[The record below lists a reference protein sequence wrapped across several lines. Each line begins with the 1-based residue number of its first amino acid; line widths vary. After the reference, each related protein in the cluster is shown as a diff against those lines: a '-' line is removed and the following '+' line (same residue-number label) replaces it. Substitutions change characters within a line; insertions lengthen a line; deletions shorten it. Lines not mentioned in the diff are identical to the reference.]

1 MATIHQG
8 RARPAQASGLELSSE
23 PAAHSVNDE
32 VVNDGGD
39 APPQSAYALQL
50 QRGFPR
56 LRFDDQALELNYRRV
71 HLDNNRAHISR
82 NLLLGIGFV
91 VGFSALTH
99 LVLPAAVNRLLD
111 LIRLTVLGPVF
122 INALVLVHTRL
133 YQRWYPIICP
143 YGAGVFGVGVVVLA
157 VIAATQGVS
166 LIASVVLA
174 TIYNYFMLGL
184 AFRPALNASLLVLVS
199 YPVVAT
205 LAGIPAPQRLVDIG
219 VLLFTNV
226 IGAIVCYSLER
237 ANRTNFLE
245 SQLLMETARRDG
257 LTGIA
262 NRRTLDEHVDRVWSQ
277 AAREGRPL
285 TLLLIDIDH
294 FKAYNDRFGH
304 QAGDECLR
312 RVAWSLTGSAR
323 RPLDIAARYG
333 GEEFALVLYD
343 AGRQHAEKAARQIQA
358 GIEALAI
365 AHQASPATH
374 KCLTVSIGIACIHPM
389 SDRSHYGFIQLADE
403 ALYAAKERGR
413 NCIVI
418 MDKEY
423 GGLTTGS
430 FRKES
435 AVAADVTH

>member
-1 MATIHQG
+1 MAPLDQG
-8 RARPAQASGLELSSE
+8 RARSSQTSSGFELIPE
-23 PAAHSVNDE
+23 AAAKTSYA
-32 VVNDGGD
+32 GGAD

-56 LRFDDQALELNYRRV
+56 LKFDDHDLERRFRRS
-71 HLDNNRAHISR
+71 HLANSRTQISR

-91 VGFSALTH
+91 IGFSALTH
-99 LVLPAAVNRLLD
+99 QVLPGAVNRPLD
-111 LIRLTVLGPVF
+111 LIRLTVLGPIF
-122 INALVLVHTRL
+122 LFALILVHSRL
-133 YQRWYPIICP
+133 YQRWYPIVCP
-143 YGAGVFGVGVVVLA
+143 YGATLFGVGVVVLA
-157 VIAATQGVS
+157 VSAASQGVS

-174 TIYNYFMLGL
+174 MIYNYLMLGL
-184 AFRPALNASLLVLVS
+184 AFRSALIASLLVLVS
-199 YPVVAT
+199 YPLIAT
-205 LAGIPAPQRLVDIG
+205 FAGIPASQRLVDVG

-262 NRRTLDEHVDRVWSQ
+262 NRRTFDEHVDRVWAQ

-285 TLLLIDIDH
+285 TLLMIDIDH
-294 FKAYNDRFGH
+294 FKSYNDRFGH

-312 RVAWSLTGSAR
+312 RVAWSLSSHAR

-333 GEEFALVLYD
+333 GEEFAMVLYD
-343 AGRQHAEKAARQIQA
+343 ASRQHAEDMARQIQA
-358 GIEALAI
+358 GIESLAI
-365 AHQASPATH
+365 THGASPVSD
-374 KCLTVSIGIACIHPM
+374 KRLTVSIGIACVQPM
-389 SDRSHYGFIQLADE
+389 SGRSHYGFIQLADE

-413 NCIVI
+413 DCMVI

-423 GGLTTGS
+423 AELTTGS
-430 FRKES
+430 FRKE
-435 AVAADVTH
+435 AAAQAGAAP

>member
-1 MATIHQG
+1 MATFDQG
-8 RARPAQASGLELSSE
+8 RARSSQAGSELIAE
-23 PAAHSVNDE
+23 PAA
-32 VVNDGGD
+32 

-56 LRFDDQALELNYRRV
+56 LKFDDASLERSFRRS
-71 HLDNNRAHISR
+71 HLARSRAQVSR

-91 VGFSALTH
+91 IGFSTLTH
-99 LVLPAAVNRLLD
+99 LVLPTPVNRPLD
-111 LIRLTVLGPVF
+111 LIRLTVLGPIF
-122 INALVLVHTRL
+122 LIALILVHSRL
-133 YQRWYPIICP
+133 YQRWYPIVFP
-143 YGAGVFGVGVVVLA
+143 YGATLFGIGVVVLA
-157 VIAATQGVS
+157 VIAASQGVS

-174 TIYNYFMLGL
+174 IIYNYLMLGL
-184 AFRPALNASLLVLVS
+184 SFRPALTSSLLVLLS
-199 YPVVAT
+199 YPVIAT
-205 LAGIPAPQRLVDIG
+205 LADIPGPQRLVDVG

-262 NRRTLDEHVDRVWSQ
+262 NRRTFDEHLDRVWAQ

-285 TLLLIDIDH
+285 TLLMIDIDH
-294 FKAYNDRFGH
+294 FKTYNDRFGH

-312 RVAWSLTGSAR
+312 RVAWSLSSHAR

-333 GEEFALVLYD
+333 GEEFAMVLYD
-343 AGRQHAEKAARQIQA
+343 SRRLHAEDMARQIQA

-365 AHQASPATH
+365 GHSASPVAS
-374 KCLTVSIGIACIHPM
+374 KRLTVSIGIACVQPTT
-389 SDRSHYGFIQLADE
+389 DRSHYGFIQLADE

-413 NCIVI
+413 DCIVI

-423 GGLTTGS
+423 GDLTTGS
-430 FRKES
+430 FRKGP
-435 AVAADVTH
+435 AAQAGARH

>member
-1 MATIHQG
+1 MAPPDQG
-8 RARPAQASGLELSSE
+8 RARSPQTPGFELIAE
-23 PAAHSVNDE
+23 PAVKAVHA
-32 VVNDGGD
+32 GGAD

-56 LRFDDQALELNYRRV
+56 LRFDDPGLERNFR
-71 HLDNNRAHISR
+71 RAHLARSRAQISR

-91 VGFSALTH
+91 IGFSTLTH
-99 LVLPAAVNRLLD
+99 LVLPIPVNRPLD
-111 LIRLTVLGPVF
+111 LIRLTVLGPIF
-122 INALVLVHTRL
+122 LIALILVHSRL
-133 YQRWYPIICP
+133 YQRWYPIVCP
-143 YGAGVFGVGVVVLA
+143 YGATLFGIGVVVLA

-174 TIYNYFMLGL
+174 IVYNYLMLGL
-184 AFRPALNASLLVLVS
+184 SFRPALGSSVLVLLS
-199 YPVVAT
+199 YPIIAT
-205 LAGIPAPQRLVDIG
+205 LADIPGPQRLVDVG

-245 SQLLMETARRDG
+245 SQLLMDTARRDG

-262 NRRTLDEHVDRVWSQ
+262 NRRTFDEHVDRVWAQ

-285 TLLLIDIDH
+285 TLLMIDIDH
-294 FKAYNDRFGH
+294 FKTYNDRFGH

-312 RVAWSLTGSAR
+312 RVAWSLSSHAR

-333 GEEFALVLYD
+333 GEEFAMVLYD
-343 AGRQHAEKAARQIQA
+343 ARRQHAEEMARQIQA
-358 GIEALAI
+358 GIESLGI
-365 AHQASPATH
+365 AHSASPVAN
-374 KCLTVSIGIACIHPM
+374 KRLTVSIGIACVLPA

-413 NCIVI
+413 DCIVI

-423 GGLTTGS
+423 GDLTTGS
-430 FRKES
+430 FRKE
-435 AVAADVTH
+435 AAAEAGATR

>member
-1 MATIHQG
+1 MAPPDQG
-8 RARPAQASGLELSSE
+8 RARPSQTSGFDLIPE
-23 PAAHSVNDE
+23 PATKSGYA
-32 VVNDGGD
+32 GGAD

-50 QRGFPR
+50 QRGFQR
-56 LRFDDQALELNYRRV
+56 LEFDNPDLERRFR
-71 HLDNNRAHISR
+71 RAHLAKSRAQISR

-91 VGFSALTH
+91 IGFSALTH
-99 LVLPAAVNRLLD
+99 LVLPAAVNRPLD
-111 LIRLTVLGPVF
+111 LIRLTVLGPIF
-122 INALVLVHTRL
+122 LSALLLVHSRL
-133 YQRWYPIICP
+133 YQRWYPIVCP
-143 YGAGVFGVGVVVLA
+143 YGAALFGIGVVVLA

-174 TIYNYFMLGL
+174 MIYNYLMLGL
-184 AFRPALNASLLVLVS
+184 AFRPALTASVLVLIS
-199 YPVVAT
+199 YPAIAT
-205 LAGIPAPQRLVDIG
+205 FAGMPASQRLVDVG
-219 VLLFTNV
+219 VLLFANA

-262 NRRTLDEHVDRVWSQ
+262 NRRTFDEHVDRVWAQ

-285 TLLLIDIDH
+285 TLLMIDIDH

-312 RVAWSLTGSAR
+312 RVAWSLSNHAR

-333 GEEFALVLYD
+333 GEEFAMVLYD
-343 AGRQHAEKAARQIQA
+343 AGRPHAEDMARQIQA

-365 AHQASPATH
+365 THGAATGSV
-374 KCLTVSIGIACIHPM
+374 KRLTVSIGIACVQPM

-413 NCIVI
+413 DCIVI

-423 GGLTTGS
+423 GDLTTGS
-430 FRKES
+430 FRKE
-435 AVAADVTH
+435 AKAGVAH

>member
-1 MATIHQG
+1 MATFHQG
-8 RARPAQASGLELSSE
+8 RARSSQTPGFELIPELEAQVSSNA
-23 PAAHSVNDE
+23 PS
-32 VVNDGGD
+32 GGD
-39 APPQSAYALQL
+39 APPESAYALQL
-50 QRGFPR
+50 KRGFPR
-56 LRFDDQALELNYRRV
+56 LRFDDPTLERNFWRV
-71 HLDNNRAHISR
+71 QKAKSRTQIRR

-122 INALVLVHTRL
+122 LNALILVHTRL

-143 YGAGVFGVGVVVLA
+143 YGAVVFGIGVVVLA
-157 VIAATQGVS
+157 VIAAAQGVN

-174 TIYNYFMLGL
+174 TIYNYLMLAL
-184 AFRPALNASLLVLVS
+184 AFRAALTSSLLVLLS
-199 YPVVAT
+199 YPIVAT
-205 LAGIPAPQRLVDIG
+205 LADIPASQRLVDVG
-219 VLLFTNV
+219 VLIFTNV

-262 NRRTLDEHVDRVWSQ
+262 NRRTFDEHVDRVWAQ
-277 AAREGRPL
+277 AAREGMPL

-312 RVAWSLTGSAR
+312 RVAWSLSNNAR
-323 RPLDIAARYG
+323 RPLDLAARYG
-333 GEEFALVLYD
+333 GEEFALVLYNS
-343 AGRQHAEKAARQIQA
+343 GRRHAEDVTREIQA
-358 GIEALAI
+358 GIEALSI
-365 AHQASPATH
+365 THPASPSTT
-374 KCLTVSIGIACIHPM
+374 KRLTVSIGIACINPT

-423 GGLTTGS
+423 GDLSTGS
-430 FRKES
+430 FRKGPK
-435 AVAADVTH
+435 AGAAG

>member
-1 MATIHQG
+1 MATFHQG
-8 RARPAQASGLELSSE
+8 RARSSQTSGFELIPE
-23 PAAHSVNDE
+23 PAPNNV
-32 VVNDGGD
+32 GGAD
-39 APPQSAYALQL
+39 APPRSAYALQL

-56 LRFDDQALELNYRRV
+56 LRFDDPDLERRFRRS
-71 HLDNNRAHISR
+71 HLAKSRAQISR

-91 VGFSALTH
+91 IGFSALTH
-99 LVLPAAVNRLLD
+99 LVLPGPVNRPLD
-111 LIRLTVLGPVF
+111 LIRLSVLGPVF
-122 INALVLVHTRL
+122 LIALLLVHSRL
-133 YQRWYPIICP
+133 YQRWYPIVCP
-143 YGAGVFGVGVVVLA
+143 YGAAVFGIGVVVLA
-157 VIAATQGVS
+157 VIAASQGVN

-174 TIYNYFMLGL
+174 IIYNYLMLGL
-184 AFRPALNASLLVLVS
+184 AFRPALSTSLLVLLS
-199 YPVVAT
+199 YPIIAT
-205 LAGIPAPQRLVDIG
+205 FAGMPASQRLVDVG

-245 SQLLMETARRDG
+245 SQLLIETARRDG

-262 NRRTLDEHVDRVWSQ
+262 NRRTFDEHVDRVWAQ

-285 TLLLIDIDH
+285 TLLMIDIDH

-312 RVAWSLTGSAR
+312 RVAWSLSSHAR
-323 RPLDIAARYG
+323 RPLDITARYG
-333 GEEFALVLYD
+333 GEEFAMILYD
-343 AGRQHAEKAARQIQA
+343 ARRQHAEDMARQIQL
-358 GIEALAI
+358 GIESLGM
-365 AHQASPATH
+365 AHPASPGPSTR
-374 KCLTVSIGIACIHPM
+374 LTVSIGIACIDPQ

-423 GGLTTGS
+423 GDLTTGS
-430 FRKES
+430 FRKGPP
-435 AVAADVTH
+435 AKAGAAH

>member
-1 MATIHQG
+1 MATFHQG
-8 RARPAQASGLELSSE
+8 SPRSPQTPGFELIPEFPAQSHSGG
-23 PAAHSVNDE
+23 A
-32 VVNDGGD
+32 
-39 APPQSAYALQL
+39 APPESAYALQL

-56 LRFDDQALELNYRRV
+56 LQFDDSTLEQDFWRV
-71 HLDNNRAHISR
+71 QLAKSRTQIGR

-91 VGFSALTH
+91 IGFSALTH
-99 LVLPAAVNRLLD
+99 LVLPAAANRLLD

-122 INALVLVHTRL
+122 VSTLILVHTRL
-133 YQRWYPIICP
+133 YQRWYSIVCP
-143 YGAGVFGVGVVVLA
+143 YGAVTFGIGVVVLA
-157 VIAATQGVS
+157 VIAATQGVT

-174 TIYNYFMLGL
+174 TIYNYLMLGL
-184 AFRPALNASLLVLVS
+184 AFRAALCASLLVFIS
-199 YPVVAT
+199 YPIAAT
-205 LAGIPAPQRLVDIG
+205 LADIPGSQRLVDVG
-219 VLLFTNV
+219 VLIFTNV

-262 NRRTLDEHVDRVWSQ
+262 NRRTFDEHVDRVWAQ
-277 AAREGRPL
+277 AAREGVPL

-312 RVAWSLTGSAR
+312 RVAWSLSNNAR
-323 RPLDIAARYG
+323 RPLDLAARYG

-343 AGRQHAEKAARQIQA
+343 SRRQHAEEVARQIQV
-358 GIEALAI
+358 GIEALGI
-365 AHQASPATH
+365 AHPASPLTN
-374 KCLTVSIGIACIHPM
+374 KRLTVSIGIACIDPL

-423 GGLTTGS
+423 GELSTGS
-430 FRKES
+430 FRKETPAETG
-435 AVAADVTH
+435 AVS